1 MLGLLSQKDLAE
13 QLRQYFDR
21 TVYSCQTYHT
31 TWSSVD
37 KKKIMSAFIGKAQE
51 EYKEE
56 SQKNSLL
63 VLTLSKKNLLS
74 HLYWGTQW
82 TIKIS

>member
-1 MLGLLSQKDLAE
+1 MAYYYTPKWLDHVQLMLGLLSQKDLAE

-56 SQKNSLL
+56 SQKTVS
-63 VLTLSKKNLLS
+63 
-74 HLYWGTQW
+74 
-82 TIKIS
+82 